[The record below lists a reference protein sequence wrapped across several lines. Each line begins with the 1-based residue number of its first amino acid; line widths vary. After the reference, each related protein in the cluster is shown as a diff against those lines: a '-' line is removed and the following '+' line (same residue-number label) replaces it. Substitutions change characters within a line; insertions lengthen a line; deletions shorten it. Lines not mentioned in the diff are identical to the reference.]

1 MKSCKVS
8 GRSRNDGGGGGIK
21 NHHVVV
27 VTINQYQRTNAY
39 FDLYAIGE
47 FNKSEAFRKLCLSVR

>member
-1 MKSCKVS
+1 M
-8 GRSRNDGGGGGIK
+8 GGGNKK
-21 NHHVVV
+21 NHHF
-27 VTINQYQRTNAY
+27 VTINQYQRTNTY